1 MWLVIPP
8 KPFQNTTRTLPKS
21 IKDCENR
28 FKIATSIISQART
41 RSERAPK
48 SIFYDFLQFS
58 EAPGPPKIDPKP
70 LKSIKKRTKN
80 DVRKNNL
87 LQHYAFLIFRRFGLP
102 KRIQNQAFPQAFS
115 KTSISRNPYK
125 TLAVRRKIKIRTL
138 KNHQKIDSTT
148 RSADASQKVSQK

>member
-1 MWLVIPP
+1 M
-8 KPFQNTTRTLPKS
+8 
-21 IKDCENR
+21 
-28 FKIATSIISQART
+28 

-48 SIFYDFLQFS
+48 LIFYYFLQFS

-70 LKSIKKRTKN
+70 LKSIKKSTKI

-87 LQHYAFLIFRRFGLP
+87 WQHNVFLIFRRFGLP

-125 TLAVRRKIKIRTL
+125 TLAVRRKIKVQII
-138 KNHQKIDSTT
+138 KNRQKIDSTP
-148 RSADASQKVSQK
+148 RSARASQKTSQK